1 MDGEEED
8 EQVIAEEVEAMKS
21 VYENDCTILNSIPP
35 HFHLSLKPRIADVSS
50 HQFVEIVLEV
60 HATPQYP
67 KEPPSVAIVD
77 CKGLDQHRQK
87 HLLNHIQT
95 KANELSPGLMLVALC
110 EEAVEKL
117 SDMNHPDGDCPLCL
131 FPLVTEEHQSETLP
145 FMKLMSCFHCFHSEC
160 IIRWW
165 NWLESS
171 KQTGS
176 SKSDNATAR
185 RNRAVVLAGGGHSAN
200 GAVAQG
206 SQSEGDSNNTTIF
219 VGGLDS
225 EISDEQSHIL
235 SAISSVGIFSIQ
247 GTRESGV
254 MAPMEDPMAI
264 LQKGYSVTIVLVV
277 LAFGLSTRWLL
288 YVEQAPSAWFNFAL
302 CGLIGIITAYIFVW
316 ITKYYTDYKH
326 EPVRTLALSSSTGHG
341 TNIIAGVSLGLE
353 STGLPVLVI
362 SFLFRI
368 LGYYTG
374 QPLLGAKVVA
384 SFLMFATVSGILMA
398 LFLNTSGGAWDNAKK
413 YIETGALGGK
423 GSDAHKAAIT
433 GDTKNA
439 EEAIQGLNGT
449 WRNNDSNG
457 NHYGGQGY
465 GGHGYGG
472 HGYAAR
478 QNQDIAMQQPAA
490 AIQGAS

>member
-35 HFHLSLKPRIADVSS
+35 HFHLSLKPRTADVSS

-117 SDMNHPDGDCPLCL
+117 LDMNHPDGDCPLCL

-185 RNRAVVLAGGGHSAN
+185 RNRGMCN
-200 GAVAQG
+200 CKVAF
-206 SQSEGDSNNTTIF
+206 DDRH
-219 VGGLDS
+219 V
-225 EISDEQSHIL
+225 
-235 SAISSVGIFSIQ
+235 
-247 GTRESGV
+247 
-254 MAPMEDPMAI
+254 
-264 LQKGYSVTIVLVV
+264 
-277 LAFGLSTRWLL
+277 
-288 YVEQAPSAWFNFAL
+288 
-302 CGLIGIITAYIFVW
+302 
-316 ITKYYTDYKH
+316 
-326 EPVRTLALSSSTGHG
+326 
-341 TNIIAGVSLGLE
+341 
-353 STGLPVLVI
+353 
-362 SFLFRI
+362 
-368 LGYYTG
+368 
-374 QPLLGAKVVA
+374 
-384 SFLMFATVSGILMA
+384 
-398 LFLNTSGGAWDNAKK
+398 
-413 YIETGALGGK
+413 
-423 GSDAHKAAIT
+423 
-433 GDTKNA
+433 
-439 EEAIQGLNGT
+439 
-449 WRNNDSNG
+449 
-457 NHYGGQGY
+457 
-465 GGHGYGG
+465 
-472 HGYAAR
+472 
-478 QNQDIAMQQPAA
+478 
-490 AIQGAS
+490 

>member
-35 HFHLSLKPRIADVSS
+35 HFHLSLKPRTADVSS
-50 HQFVEIVLEV
+50 H
-60 HATPQYP
+60 QYP

-185 RNRAVVLAGGGHSAN
+185 RNR
-200 GAVAQG
+200 G

-225 EISDEQSHIL
+225 EISDEDLRQPFL
-235 SAISSVGIFSIQ
+235 QYGDVVSVKIPI
-247 GTRESGV
+247 
-254 MAPMEDPMAI
+254 
-264 LQKGYSVTIVLVV
+264 
-277 LAFGLSTRWLL
+277 
-288 YVEQAPSAWFNFAL
+288 
-302 CGLIGIITAYIFVW
+302 
-316 ITKYYTDYKH
+316 
-326 EPVRTLALSSSTGHG
+326 
-341 TNIIAGVSLGLE
+341 
-353 STGLPVLVI
+353 
-362 SFLFRI
+362 
-368 LGYYTG
+368 
-374 QPLLGAKVVA
+374 
-384 SFLMFATVSGILMA
+384 
-398 LFLNTSGGAWDNAKK
+398 
-413 YIETGALGGK
+413 GK
-423 GSDAHKAAIT
+423 GCGFVQLADR
-433 GDTKNA
+433 KNA

-449 WRNNDSNG
+449 VIGKQTVRLSWGRSPGNKHWRNNDSNG

>member
-35 HFHLSLKPRIADVSS
+35 HFHLSLKPRTAYVSS

-185 RNRAVVLAGGGHSAN
+185 RNRGMCN
-200 GAVAQG
+200 CKVAF
-206 SQSEGDSNNTTIF
+206 DDRH
-219 VGGLDS
+219 V
-225 EISDEQSHIL
+225 
-235 SAISSVGIFSIQ
+235 
-247 GTRESGV
+247 
-254 MAPMEDPMAI
+254 
-264 LQKGYSVTIVLVV
+264 
-277 LAFGLSTRWLL
+277 
-288 YVEQAPSAWFNFAL
+288 
-302 CGLIGIITAYIFVW
+302 
-316 ITKYYTDYKH
+316 
-326 EPVRTLALSSSTGHG
+326 
-341 TNIIAGVSLGLE
+341 
-353 STGLPVLVI
+353 
-362 SFLFRI
+362 
-368 LGYYTG
+368 
-374 QPLLGAKVVA
+374 
-384 SFLMFATVSGILMA
+384 
-398 LFLNTSGGAWDNAKK
+398 
-413 YIETGALGGK
+413 
-423 GSDAHKAAIT
+423 
-433 GDTKNA
+433 
-439 EEAIQGLNGT
+439 
-449 WRNNDSNG
+449 
-457 NHYGGQGY
+457 
-465 GGHGYGG
+465 
-472 HGYAAR
+472 
-478 QNQDIAMQQPAA
+478 
-490 AIQGAS
+490 

>member
-8 EQVIAEEVEAMKS
+8 EQVISEEVEAMKS

-35 HFHLSLKPRIADVSS
+35 HFHLSLKPRTADVSS

-185 RNRAVVLAGGGHSAN
+185 RNRDNHEKLEEGAGNCPVCRKPFHAKDLDHVLDLVGSHSSRESLN
-200 GAVAQG
+200 SEVDNEENIL
-206 SQSEGDSNNTTIF
+206 QSED
-219 VGGLDS
+219 
-225 EISDEQSHIL
+225 EIIRKQRFEAIL
-235 SAISSVGIFSIQ
+235 S
-247 GTRESGV
+247 
-254 MAPMEDPMAI
+254 
-264 LQKGYSVTIVLVV
+264 LQK
-277 LAFGLSTRWLL
+277 
-288 YVEQAPSAWFNFAL
+288 ENN
-302 CGLIGIITAYIFVW
+302 GLIEPKKDIVILPGMYLQQPVAVPDSTS
-316 ITKYYTDYKH
+316 TKEPNETEQQHESDPPAVGSGKH
-326 EPVRTLALSSSTGHG
+326 VSGTSNGPSSSGNRNFGARRHRPRDDNHHSSSTARPRDDHHH
-341 TNIIAGVSLGLE
+341 SS
-353 STGLPVLVI
+353 STARPRDDHHHSSSTARPRDDHHHFSSTARPRDDHHHSSSTARPRDDHHHSSSTARPRGDHHQSSSTARPRGDHHQSSSTVRHPRKPVQQWV
-362 SFLFRI
+362 RRD
-368 LGYYTG
+368 T
-374 QPLLGAKVVA
+374 PC
-384 SFLMFATVSGILMA
+384 
-398 LFLNTSGGAWDNAKK
+398 
-413 YIETGALGGK
+413 GK
-423 GSDAHKAAIT
+423 
-433 GDTKNA
+433 
-439 EEAIQGLNGT
+439 Q
-449 WRNNDSNG
+449 
-457 NHYGGQGY
+457 
-465 GGHGYGG
+465 
-472 HGYAAR
+472 
-478 QNQDIAMQQPAA
+478 
-490 AIQGAS
+490 

>member
-1 MDGEEED
+1 MASISSISSPNLTFPKQNLPVTFPLKRPSLLHFPSQPLCLCLNSVSDGNHNNTNNNDRRWDSMLHEF
-8 EQVIAEEVEAMKS
+8 VTGAMKQFESYFNALMKGRTADEDRGDVNDEDWDWNQWRQHFDEVDDQERIVIILKSQLRHAVYVEDYEEASRLQVAIAAASNNDS
-21 VYENDCTILNSIPP
+21 VGKVI
-35 HFHLSLKPRIADVSS
+35 SLLKRAIKEERYHDAAFLRDKAGAGL
-50 HQFVEIVLEV
+50 FVEIVLEV

-225 EISDEQSHIL
+225 EISDEDLRQPFL
-235 SAISSVGIFSIQ
+235 QYGDVVSVKIPI
-247 GTRESGV
+247 
-254 MAPMEDPMAI
+254 
-264 LQKGYSVTIVLVV
+264 
-277 LAFGLSTRWLL
+277 
-288 YVEQAPSAWFNFAL
+288 
-302 CGLIGIITAYIFVW
+302 
-316 ITKYYTDYKH
+316 
-326 EPVRTLALSSSTGHG
+326 
-341 TNIIAGVSLGLE
+341 
-353 STGLPVLVI
+353 
-362 SFLFRI
+362 
-368 LGYYTG
+368 
-374 QPLLGAKVVA
+374 
-384 SFLMFATVSGILMA
+384 
-398 LFLNTSGGAWDNAKK
+398 
-413 YIETGALGGK
+413 GK
-423 GSDAHKAAIT
+423 GCGFVQLADR
-433 GDTKNA
+433 KNA

-449 WRNNDSNG
+449 VIGKQTVRLSWGRSPGNKHWRNNDSNG

-472 HGYAAR
+472 HGYAVR

>member
-1 MDGEEED
+1 MMAVTSACKDGSKIAMDNGKYVRYTP
-8 EQVIAEEVEAMKS
+8 EQVEALERLYHECPKPTSLRRQQLIRECPILSHIEPKQIKVWFQNRRCREKQRKEAGRLQAVNRKLTAMYKLLMEENDRLQKQVSHLVYENSVFRQHTPNGAIATTDTSCESVVTSGQQHPPRDASPAGLLSIAEETLAEFLSKATGTAVEWVQMPGMK
-21 VYENDCTILNSIPP
+21 
-35 HFHLSLKPRIADVSS
+35 
-50 HQFVEIVLEV
+50 
-60 HATPQYP
+60 YP

-131 FPLVTEEHQSETLP
+131 FPLVTKEHQSETLP

-225 EISDEQSHIL
+225 EISDEDLRQPFL
-235 SAISSVGIFSIQ
+235 QYGDVVSVKIPI
-247 GTRESGV
+247 
-254 MAPMEDPMAI
+254 
-264 LQKGYSVTIVLVV
+264 
-277 LAFGLSTRWLL
+277 
-288 YVEQAPSAWFNFAL
+288 
-302 CGLIGIITAYIFVW
+302 
-316 ITKYYTDYKH
+316 
-326 EPVRTLALSSSTGHG
+326 
-341 TNIIAGVSLGLE
+341 
-353 STGLPVLVI
+353 
-362 SFLFRI
+362 
-368 LGYYTG
+368 
-374 QPLLGAKVVA
+374 
-384 SFLMFATVSGILMA
+384 
-398 LFLNTSGGAWDNAKK
+398 
-413 YIETGALGGK
+413 GK
-423 GSDAHKAAIT
+423 GCGFVQLADR
-433 GDTKNA
+433 KNA

-449 WRNNDSNG
+449 VIGKQTVRLSWGRSPGNKHWRNNDSNG

>member
-1 MDGEEED
+1 MDSEEED

-21 VYENDCTILNSIPP
+21 VYKNDCTILNSIPP
-35 HFHLSLKPRIADVSS
+35 HFHLSLKPRTVDVSS
-50 HQFVEIVLEV
+50 H
-60 HATPQYP
+60 QYP

-131 FPLVTEEHQSETLP
+131 FPLVAEEHQSETLP

-200 GAVAQG
+200 GVVAQG

-225 EISDEQSHIL
+225 EISDEDLRQPFL
-235 SAISSVGIFSIQ
+235 QYGDVVSVKIPI
-247 GTRESGV
+247 
-254 MAPMEDPMAI
+254 
-264 LQKGYSVTIVLVV
+264 
-277 LAFGLSTRWLL
+277 
-288 YVEQAPSAWFNFAL
+288 
-302 CGLIGIITAYIFVW
+302 
-316 ITKYYTDYKH
+316 
-326 EPVRTLALSSSTGHG
+326 
-341 TNIIAGVSLGLE
+341 
-353 STGLPVLVI
+353 
-362 SFLFRI
+362 
-368 LGYYTG
+368 
-374 QPLLGAKVVA
+374 
-384 SFLMFATVSGILMA
+384 
-398 LFLNTSGGAWDNAKK
+398 
-413 YIETGALGGK
+413 GK
-423 GSDAHKAAIT
+423 GCGFVQLADR
-433 GDTKNA
+433 
-439 EEAIQGLNGT
+439 GLNGT
-449 WRNNDSNG
+449 VIGKQTVRLSWGRSPGNKHWRNNDSNG

-478 QNQDIAMQQPAA
+478 QNQDIAMQQPAT

>member
-35 HFHLSLKPRIADVSS
+35 HFHLSLKPRTADVSS

-110 EEAVEKL
+110 EDYKFTFFNKPIYLFGRRYAKFFRLWFSIGVGFSLSLMLAVTLILFWELATALHLCGDSIKFRSIAAELLFGFPHLL
-117 SDMNHPDGDCPLCL
+117 SGLRLSLADAGYI
-131 FPLVTEEHQSETLP
+131 
-145 FMKLMSCFHCFHSEC
+145 C
-160 IIRWW
+160 ISTVISVFVHEFGHALAATRWW

-185 RNRAVVLAGGGHSAN
+185 RNREFSISHNFVSAPCPFHDIYTVRN
-200 GAVAQG
+200 ENLLQ
-206 SQSEGDSNNTTIF
+206 IF

-225 EISDEQSHIL
+225 EISDEDLRQPFL
-235 SAISSVGIFSIQ
+235 QYGDVVSVKIPI
-247 GTRESGV
+247 
-254 MAPMEDPMAI
+254 
-264 LQKGYSVTIVLVV
+264 
-277 LAFGLSTRWLL
+277 
-288 YVEQAPSAWFNFAL
+288 
-302 CGLIGIITAYIFVW
+302 
-316 ITKYYTDYKH
+316 
-326 EPVRTLALSSSTGHG
+326 
-341 TNIIAGVSLGLE
+341 
-353 STGLPVLVI
+353 
-362 SFLFRI
+362 
-368 LGYYTG
+368 
-374 QPLLGAKVVA
+374 
-384 SFLMFATVSGILMA
+384 
-398 LFLNTSGGAWDNAKK
+398 
-413 YIETGALGGK
+413 GK
-423 GSDAHKAAIT
+423 GCGFVQLADR
-433 GDTKNA
+433 KNA

-449 WRNNDSNG
+449 VIGKQTVRLSWGRSPGNKHWRNNDSNG

>member
-35 HFHLSLKPRIADVSS
+35 HFHYPSNPEPLMFLLTRISL
-50 HQFVEIVLEV
+50 QFVEIVLEV

-185 RNRAVVLAGGGHSAN
+185 RNRGMCN
-200 GAVAQG
+200 CKVAF
-206 SQSEGDSNNTTIF
+206 DDRH
-219 VGGLDS
+219 V
-225 EISDEQSHIL
+225 
-235 SAISSVGIFSIQ
+235 
-247 GTRESGV
+247 
-254 MAPMEDPMAI
+254 
-264 LQKGYSVTIVLVV
+264 
-277 LAFGLSTRWLL
+277 
-288 YVEQAPSAWFNFAL
+288 
-302 CGLIGIITAYIFVW
+302 
-316 ITKYYTDYKH
+316 
-326 EPVRTLALSSSTGHG
+326 
-341 TNIIAGVSLGLE
+341 
-353 STGLPVLVI
+353 
-362 SFLFRI
+362 
-368 LGYYTG
+368 
-374 QPLLGAKVVA
+374 
-384 SFLMFATVSGILMA
+384 
-398 LFLNTSGGAWDNAKK
+398 
-413 YIETGALGGK
+413 
-423 GSDAHKAAIT
+423 
-433 GDTKNA
+433 
-439 EEAIQGLNGT
+439 
-449 WRNNDSNG
+449 
-457 NHYGGQGY
+457 
-465 GGHGYGG
+465 
-472 HGYAAR
+472 
-478 QNQDIAMQQPAA
+478 
-490 AIQGAS
+490 